1 MGFYSGV
8 YSGICK
14 IGLKSYKTSL
24 CCHPNSSAVS
34 GTYTHVKR
42 NVHLSL
48 AFAQGLVKGAILCF
62 RNPYFYFRHGESTSK
77 ASQL

>member
-24 CCHPNSSAVS
+24 CCHPNSSAAS
-34 GTYTHVKR
+34 GPYMHVKR
-42 NVHLSL
+42 NR
-48 AFAQGLVKGAILCF
+48 LVWSC
-62 RNPYFYFRHGESTSK
+62 
-77 ASQL
+77 

>member
-24 CCHPNSSAVS
+24 CCHPNSSAAS
-34 GTYTHVKR
+34 GTYTQYAC
-42 NVHLSL
+42 LSL
-48 AFAQGLVKGAILCF
+48 KMWILC
-62 RNPYFYFRHGESTSK
+62 SLVVTSK
-77 ASQL
+77 KKLTWGPPVSHFY